1 MAELLEIKA
10 LPGSMR
16 GDGGGGGGGSGN
28 GGAPAGDM
36 VLTRLDQVTNS
47 FITGR

>member
-1 MAELLEIKA
+1 MVELLEVKT
-10 LPGSMR
+10 LPGSIR
-16 GDGGGGGGGSGN
+16 GDGGGGGGGGD
-28 GGAPAGDM
+28 GGAAGDM